1 MDVSAAGFT
10 DMQVTAAGETGE
22 YFLHGIFKHLPFSIQ
37 LSHPADYHDA
47 DFVFVAHTMNRA
59 SAYRQDAELFLQNI
73 LAENPGALG
82 VPEGDS
88 VPDGPLLSLP
98 EFMFYEGSSWSIV
111 FRESPLPLPSR
122 TAYSLTFVVAKLLV
136 LRIYPAQKKYDKP

>member
-22 YFLHGIFKHLPFSIQ
+22 YFLYGIFKHMPFSIQ
-37 LSHPADYHDA
+37 LSDPADYHGA
-47 DFVFVAHTMNRA
+47 DFAFVAHTMNRA

-82 VPEGDS
+82 VSEGDRA
-88 VPDGPLLSLP
+88 PDGPLLSLP
-98 EFMFYEGSSWSIV
+98 SYGRAWS
-111 FRESPLPLPSR
+111 RRHPPGWWPPARYAALPRRGRCGVPSGTR
-122 TAYSLTFVVAKLLV
+122 T
-136 LRIYPAQKKYDKP
+136 PGP

>member
-22 YFLHGIFKHLPFSIQ
+22 YFLHGIFKHMPFSIQ

-47 DFVFVAHTMNRA
+47 DFAFVAHTMNRA

-82 VPEGDS
+82 VSEGIVHPTGRFFRCRNLCS
-88 VPDGPLLSLP
+88 MRAAAGLLFLGKAR
-98 EFMFYEGSSWSIV
+98 Y
-111 FRESPLPLPSR
+111 LLPSR
-122 TAYSLTFVVAKLLV
+122 TAYSLTFVIAKLLV
-136 LRIYPAQKKYDKP
+136 LRIFPAQKKYDKP

>member
-59 SAYRQDAELFLQNI
+59 SAYRKDAELFLQNI
-73 LAENPGALG
+73 LVKTRAH
-82 VPEGDS
+82 
-88 VPDGPLLSLP
+88 
-98 EFMFYEGSSWSIV
+98 
-111 FRESPLPLPSR
+111 
-122 TAYSLTFVVAKLLV
+122 
-136 LRIYPAQKKYDKP
+136 